1 MRKNL
6 LINLLLAAVAS
17 LLALWLI
24 FMGLNFYTRHN
35 ESVDV
40 PNVKGEKIETAIE
53 KIENAGLRYEIFDS
67 VYSDDF
73 KKNTITEQDP
83 DPGSKVKPGR
93 IIYLTLNSL
102 DVPMVKV
109 PKLTDQS
116 LALTKAMIKSAGFKL
131 GEITYKHDAIGN
143 NLVIEQLHNG
153 DHIPPGK
160 MLQKG
165 SVIDLVVATTSM
177 QGAPSTDDSAGV
189 DAGIMDGELP
199 ADGPSLE
206 DIGGN

>member
-6 LINLLLAAVAS
+6 LLNLGLALVAS

-24 FMGLNFYTRHN
+24 FLGLNFYTRHN
-35 ESVDV
+35 EHVDV

-53 KIENAGLRYEIFDS
+53 KIESAGLRYEIFDS

-73 KKNTITEQDP
+73 KKDAITEQDP

-143 NLVIEQLHNG
+143 NLVIEQLHKG
-153 DHIPPGK
+153 DNVPPGK
-160 MLQKG
+160 MLEKG
-165 SVIDLVVATTSM
+165 SVIDLVVATTSL
-177 QGAPSTDDSAGV
+177 QGGPSAG
-189 DAGIMDGELP
+189 DSIDNDEGIIDGDLP
-199 ADGPSLE
+199 ADGPQLE

>member
-1 MRKNL
+1 MHKNL
-6 LINLLLAAVAS
+6 LLNLLLAAVAS

-73 KKNTITEQDP
+73 KKNAITEQDP

-160 MLQKG
+160 MLEKG
-165 SVIDLVVATTSM
+165 SVIDLVVATTSLQGNPSADDSTDINEGM
-177 QGAPSTDDSAGV
+177 IDGDIPPGAPTV
-189 DAGIMDGELP
+189 
-199 ADGPSLE
+199 E

>member
-40 PNVKGEKIETAIE
+40 PNLKGEKIETAIE

-73 KKNTITEQDP
+73 KKNAITEQDP

-160 MLQKG
+160 MLEKG

-177 QGAPSTDDSAGV
+177 QGAPSSDDSTGIDEGIIDGDITP
-189 DAGIMDGELP
+189 DAP
-199 ADGPSLE
+199 TAE

>member
-1 MRKNL
+1 
-6 LINLLLAAVAS
+6 VAH
-17 LLALWLI
+17 I
-24 FMGLNFYTRHN
+24 YGL
-35 ESVDV
+35 E
-40 PNVKGEKIETAIE
+40 IETAIE

-165 SVIDLVVATTSM
+165 SVIDLVVATTSL
-177 QGAPSTDDSAGV
+177 QGAPSSEDSVGI
-189 DAGIMDGELP
+189 DAGIIDGELP

>member
-6 LINLLLAAVAS
+6 LLNLLLAAVAS

-73 KKNTITEQDP
+73 KKNAITEQDP

-160 MLQKG
+160 MLEKG
-165 SVIDLVVATTSM
+165 SVIDLVVATTSLQGNPSADDSTDINEGM
-177 QGAPSTDDSAGV
+177 IDGDIPPGAPTV
-189 DAGIMDGELP
+189 
-199 ADGPSLE
+199 E

>member
-160 MLQKG
+160 MLEKG

-177 QGAPSTDDSAGV
+177 QGAPNTDDSAGV

-199 ADGPSLE
+199 ADGPTLE